1 MIYFCYAA
9 YILTLFINI
18 LKNKKAH
25 ITIVSSFLLIGIM
38 YLFNINV
45 LNHSGGFVGINSRAF
60 LLISTLLT
68 IILIIIKIKY
78 KLNERNVSF
87 IFVIIIT
94 LCFMVASQPNFGGL
108 MLKDKEYFEYNLTEW
123 INFLIILLIQ
133 CNLCIDF
140 ISQKEFHKT

>member
-1 MIYFCYAA
+1 
-9 YILTLFINI
+9 
-18 LKNKKAH
+18 
-25 ITIVSSFLLIGIM
+25 M

-68 IILIIIKIKY
+68 IIVIIIKIKY

-87 IFVIIIT
+87 VFVIIIT
-94 LCFMVASQPNFGGL
+94 LCFMALSQPNFGGL
-108 MLKDKEYFEYNLTEW
+108 VLEDIDYFEYNLTEW

-140 ISQKEFHKT
+140 INQKELHKT

>member
-68 IILIIIKIKY
+68 IILIIICK
-78 KLNERNVSF
+78 
-87 IFVIIIT
+87 
-94 LCFMVASQPNFGGL
+94 
-108 MLKDKEYFEYNLTEW
+108 
-123 INFLIILLIQ
+123 
-133 CNLCIDF
+133 
-140 ISQKEFHKT
+140 